1 MICNLKL
8 FAICSAQIEASTL
21 DAFPRLKALRLN
33 VEPNKLDS
41 IRRRG
46 FLEMKKIR
54 ILLPIT
60 VGLSL
65 LCSTV
70 GFAQN
75 QGATRG
81 NLAVTVFDTTKAV
94 VPGASVTITGP
105 IGIQTQSTND
115 QGAFVFSA
123 LVPGSYTV
131 KVEKQ
136 GFAVITVPNVEVLI
150 NNTAS
155 VGVTLQTAAVT
166 AMIEI
171 SATSVA
177 SVDTGSSSINSD
189 LSDTLYNNIPVQR
202 NVSSIIMLAPGAVSG
217 LGTSQS
223 LSPNTTHTVVGSPA
237 SYSNPS
243 ISGASGLENLYVA
256 DGVVLNDPSY
266 GGIGGFSTV
275 YGPLGVGITPAFV
288 KEEEVKTAGFE
299 PQYGHATGGVIQI
312 VTKSGSDHMHGTIG
326 AYAEAPWMQ
335 TVFLNKDDFQATNL
349 LGRQLKNGEYEGDVE
364 LGGYVPHLKNHL
376 FYFGAFDPTVFRDYE
391 APALGFGLY
400 KIYNGEVTRSTT
412 TLAYA
417 GKLTYKINDSINVE
431 ASVFG
436 DPSHMAPVP
445 YSTLTANN
453 TSGNSGFNYGTRNF
467 DVRLYASIT
476 PTWEADVAFSYAWNH
491 FTETPADTTIYPIL
505 DQTLIATTG
514 QFNAQGLG
522 TGILVNYQSHA
533 ETVSFDTM
541 KTVNFAGS
549 HTFSVGYFWQYP
561 TYDNVTKYS
570 APTYTIPATNA
581 TGGDPGTGTAAGQI
595 SDSSLELQLAS
606 NVLPTG
612 ATCSLCPYMNL
623 PGGAQQVVLKQA
635 RGRFDGGISDNTG
648 KYHAAYV
655 NDSWKMSPHVTLNL
669 GLRWEQQRLTG
680 ISAANGTQNAVFN
693 DQWSPRIG
701 FVVSPNPDSKI
712 YVDFDRLAFVLPLDM
727 AVRELGGEEDD
738 LNSYWAPASTLVGTQ
753 NMVTLNKY
761 GTVNFVPDAAHL
773 LNNATGGIP
782 GTVTI
787 SSTAGE
793 PFVPGTKMEY
803 NDEWVVGAEHKF
815 HGGFTASVRY
825 INRNMMRV
833 IEDMTGQSVEQI
845 SATGAYSYFIGN
857 PSATLAVFVTPNE
870 ITWQP
875 TAAQANLYNMTK
887 NPVDLGT
894 PTTCYDSNHNITPYT
909 SGPMYDTYK
918 HLVGAACFPSV
929 NLNPWT
935 NSSGAI
941 LPGALFGHEYYGT
954 GCPTDSSG
962 HSLCKAGLYPNVAR
976 KYQAVEFEVNKAF
989 SNNWQLH
996 SNFRIGS
1003 LRGNYEGA
1011 FRNDNSQSDPG
1022 ISSLFDLT
1030 NGELGLLGQQLGI
1043 GPLNTDRKFVLN
1055 VEPSYVIPGGFAKD
1069 LVLGANLSI
1078 QSGIPWTTLAAQQA
1092 YGNAGEVPLFGRG
1105 DLGRS
1110 PVTGTVDAHL
1120 EYPMKIGEGKQL
1132 KLQFDAFNI
1141 ANTKRVI
1148 QTTQQVDLA
1157 FQQLN
1162 ADFTNKVPLSFVP
1175 PFSSRAAIMFTF

>member
-1 MICNLKL
+1 MV
-8 FAICSAQIEASTL
+8 S
-21 DAFPRLKALRLN
+21 
-33 VEPNKLDS
+33 
-41 IRRRG
+41 
-46 FLEMKKIR
+46 
-54 ILLPIT
+54 
-60 VGLSL
+60 
-65 LCSTV
+65 
-70 GFAQN
+70 FAQN

-81 NLAVTVFDTTKAV
+81 NLAGTVLDSTKAV
-94 VPGASVTITGP
+94 VPGAAVTITGP
-105 IGIQTQSTND
+105 IGSQTQTSSA
-115 QGAFVFSA
+115 QGTFLFSN
-123 LVPGSYTV
+123 LIPGTYSV

-136 GFAVITVPNVEVLI
+136 GFAAVTVPGIEVLI

-155 VGVTLQTAAVT
+155 VDVTIQTAGITSTIEVT
-166 AMIEI
+166 
-171 SATSVA
+171 ATSVA
-177 SVDTGSSSINSD
+177 TVDTGSTSVNSD
-189 LSDTLYNNIPVQR
+189 LSDTLYDNIPVQR
-202 NVSSIIMLAPGAVSG
+202 NVSAIIMLAPGVVTG
-217 LGTSQS
+217 LGTSSS
-223 LSPNTTHTVVGSPA
+223 LSPATTHTVVGSPA

-266 GGIGGFSTV
+266 GGLGGFSTV

-326 AYAEAPWMQ
+326 AYFEAPWMQ
-335 TVFLNKDDFQATNL
+335 TIFLNKDDFHPTNE
-349 LGRQLKNGEYEGDVE
+349 LGRQLKNGEYEGDLE

-376 FYFGAFDPTVFRDYE
+376 FYFGAFDPTIFRDYE

-400 KIYNGEVTRSTT
+400 TIYNGEVTRSTT

-453 TSGNSGFNYGTRNF
+453 TSGNSGFNYGTRNV

-505 DQTLIATTG
+505 DQTQIAGAG

-522 TGILVNYQSHA
+522 TGLVVNYQSHA
-533 ETVSFDTM
+533 EALSFDTS
-541 KTVNFAGS
+541 KIVNFVGT

-561 TYDNVTKYS
+561 VYDDTTKYS
-570 APTYTIPATNA
+570 FDTYTIPATNA
-581 TGGDPGTGTAAGQI
+581 TGGDPGTGAAAGQI
-595 SDSSLELQLAS
+595 SDASLELQLA
-606 NVLPTG
+606 PAGCT
-612 ATCSLCPYMNL
+612 LCPLMNI
-623 PGGAQQVVLKQA
+623 PGFSTPQAVVLKQA
-635 RGRFDGGISDNTG
+635 RGRFDGGISHNTG

-680 ISAANGTQNAVFN
+680 TISRAMFN
-693 DQWSPRIG
+693 DQWSPRVG

-727 AVRELGGEEDD
+727 AVRELSNEEDD
-738 LNSYWAPASTLVGTQ
+738 LNSYWAPASDSTG
-753 NMVTLNKY
+753 MVTLDKY

-782 GTVTI
+782 NGVTI
-787 SSTAGE
+787 SSTGIE

-815 HGGFTASVRY
+815 RGGFNASVRY
-825 INRNMMRV
+825 INRNMARV

-845 SATGAYSYFIGN
+845 SATGGYNYFIGN
-857 PSATLAVFVTPNE
+857 PSANLAAFVTPDE
-870 ITWQP
+870 VTWQP
-875 TAAQANLYNMTK
+875 TVAQATLYNTSK
-887 NPVDLGT
+887 NPADLGT
-894 PTTCYDSNHNITPYT
+894 PSTCYGLGGTGTITPYT
-909 SGPMYDTYK
+909 SGPMYDTFGT
-918 HLVGAACFPSV
+918 LRGAACFPSV
-929 NLNPWT
+929 NSSTFSTLNPLCT
-935 NSSGAI
+935 AGTPPTCPSGQSPW
-941 LPGALFGHEYYGT
+941 LPVPGALYGGEYYGT
-954 GCPTDSSG
+954 GCPANSSG
-962 HSLCKAGLYPNVAR
+962 RSYCQPGLYPNVAR
-976 KYQAVEFEVNKAF
+976 KYQAVEFEVNKSF
-989 SNNWQLH
+989 GNNWQLH
-996 SNFRIGS
+996 SNFRIAS

-1030 NGELGLLGQQLGI
+1030 DGELGLLGQQLGI
-1043 GPLNTDRKFVLN
+1043 GPLNTDRRYVLN
-1055 VEPSYVIPGGFAKD
+1055 VEPSYVVPNSIVKG
-1069 LVLGANLSI
+1069 LVLGANLNVET
-1078 QSGIPWTTLAAQQA
+1078 GIPLTTLAAQQA
-1092 YGNAGEVPLFGRG
+1092 YGNPGEVPIYGRG

-1110 PVTGTVDAHL
+1110 PTVGTIDAHL
-1120 EYPMKIGEGKQL
+1120 EYPLRLGEGKQL
-1132 KLQFDAFNI
+1132 KFQFDAFNI
-1141 ANTKRVI
+1141 MNTKRSI
-1148 QTTQQVDLA
+1148 LSTENVDLG
-1157 FQQLN
+1157 FQTPN
-1162 ADFTNKVPLSFVP
+1162 ADFANHVPLSFVP
-1175 PFSSRAAIMFTF
+1175 PFSARAAIMFTF

>member
-1 MICNLKL
+1 MEEKMQIK
-8 FAICSAQIEASTL
+8 FA
-21 DAFPRLKALRLN
+21 KN
-33 VEPNKLDS
+33 
-41 IRRRG
+41 
-46 FLEMKKIR
+46 
-54 ILLPIT
+54 
-60 VGLSL
+60 L
-65 LCSTV
+65 LCLAVFALAVFAS
-70 GFAQN
+70 GSLSAQN

-81 NLAVTVFDTTKAV
+81 NLGGTVFDATKAV
-94 VPGASVTITGP
+94 VPDATVTIIGP
-105 IGIQTQSTND
+105 IGTQIQSTNA
-115 QGAFVFSA
+115 QGAFLFSA
-123 LVPGSYTV
+123 LIPGFYSV
-131 KVEKQ
+131 KVEKS
-136 GFAVITVPNVEVLI
+136 GFAITTVPGVEVLI
-150 NNTAS
+150 NNKAS
-155 VGVTLQTAAVT
+155 VDVTLQTATVT
-166 AMIEI
+166 AQVEVT
-171 SATSVA
+171 ATSVA
-177 SVDTGSSSINSD
+177 TVDTGSTSVNSD
-189 LSDTLYNNIPVQR
+189 LSDALYNNIPIQR

-312 VTKSGSDHMHGTIG
+312 VTKSGSDQMHGTIG
-326 AYAEAPWMQ
+326 AYFETPGMQ
-335 TVFLNKDDFQATNL
+335 TAFLNKDDFQATNE
-349 LGRQLKNGEYEGDVE
+349 LGRQLRNGEYEGDVE
-364 LGGYVPHLKNHL
+364 LGGYVPHFKNHL
-376 FYFGAFDPTVFRDYE
+376 YYFGAFDPTSFEDFE
-391 APALGFGLY
+391 APAIGSLLHTYGLY
-400 KIYNGEVTRSTT
+400 TLYHGQVDRKTT

-417 GKLTYKINDSINVE
+417 GKLTYRINDNINVE
-431 ASVFG
+431 SSVFG
-436 DPSHMAPVP
+436 DPSHMAAVP
-445 YSTLTANN
+445 YSTLTADNA
-453 TSGNSGFNYGTRNF
+453 SGNSSFNYGTRNW
-467 DVRLYASIT
+467 DVRLYAAIT
-476 PTWEADVAFSYAWNH
+476 PTWTADIAFSYAWNH

-522 TGILVNYQSHA
+522 TGLTVNYQSHA
-533 ETVSFDTM
+533 EALSFDTS
-541 KTVNFAGS
+541 KIVNFVGT
-549 HTFSVGYFWQYP
+549 HTFSAGYFWQYP
-561 TYDNVTKYS
+561 TYDNVTRYS
-570 APTYTIPATNA
+570 TLSYAIPATNA
-581 TGGDPGTGTAAGQI
+581 TGGNPGKVSASYAAAAGQM
-595 SDSSLELQLAS
+595 SDSSLLLQLAS
-606 NVLPTG
+606 SPAPG
-612 ATCSLCPYMNL
+612 ATPGTTTCSLCPWMNL
-623 PGGAQQVVLKQA
+623 PGGPEQVVLKQA
-635 RGRFDGGISDNTG
+635 RGRFDGGISGNTG

-680 ISAANGTQNAVFN
+680 VSAANGTQRALFN

-727 AVRELGGEEDD
+727 AVRELGGENDD
-738 LNSYWAPASTLVGTQ
+738 LNSYWAPPSVLDTTTGSPTFNKQV
-753 NMVTLNKY
+753 VTLDKY
-761 GTVNFVPDAAHL
+761 NTVNFMPDSAHL

-782 GTVTI
+782 SGVTI

-815 HGGFTASVRY
+815 HGGFTASIRY

-833 IEDMTGQSVEQI
+833 VEDMTGQSAEQI
-845 SATGAYSYFIGN
+845 NATGGYNYFIGN
-857 PSATLAVFVTPNE
+857 PSANLATFVTANE
-870 ITWQP
+870 ITW
-875 TAAQANLYNMTK
+875 
-887 NPVDLGT
+887 NPATT
-894 PTTCYDSNHNITPYT
+894 PTTPAGCFDSNGNDTVD
-909 SGPMYDTYK
+909 SGPMFDTYS
-918 HLVGAACFPSV
+918 HLIGQACFPAV
-929 NLNPWT
+929 NMNPWT
-935 NSSGAI
+935 HFNSLCTAGTPPTCPKGQKPWLVNS
-941 LPGALFGHEYYGT
+941 GALFGGEYFGT
-954 GCPTDSSG
+954 GCPKDSSG
-962 HSLCKAGLYPNVAR
+962 HSLCKPGLYPNVAR

-996 SNFRIGS
+996 SNFRIGKLS
-1003 LRGNYEGA
+1003 GNYEGA

-1043 GPLNTDRKFVLN
+1043 GPLNTDRKYVLN
-1055 VEPSYVIPGGFAKD
+1055 VEPSYVVSSSRVKG
-1069 LVLGANLSI
+1069 LTLGANLSV

-1092 YGNAGEVPLFGRG
+1092 YGNPGEVPLFGRG

-1110 PVTGTVDAHL
+1110 PVTGTIDGHI
-1120 EYPMKIGEGKQL
+1120 EYPIRISEGKQL

-1141 ANTKRVI
+1141 ANTKRTI
-1148 QTTQQVDLA
+1148 QTTQQVDLQ

-1175 PFSSRAAIMFTF
+1175 PFSARAAVMFTF

>member
-1 MICNLKL
+1 MKRISIFSVVILGL
-8 FAICSAQIEASTL
+8 GLICSAAS
-21 DAFPRLKALRLN
+21 
-33 VEPNKLDS
+33 
-41 IRRRG
+41 
-46 FLEMKKIR
+46 
-54 ILLPIT
+54 
-60 VGLSL
+60 
-65 LCSTV
+65 
-70 GFAQN
+70 FAQN

-81 NLAVTVFDTTKAV
+81 NLGGTVLDSTKAV
-94 VPGASVTITGP
+94 VPGANVTITGP
-105 IGIQTQSTND
+105 IGSQTQTSSA
-115 QGAFVFSA
+115 QGTFLFSN
-123 LVPGSYTV
+123 LVPGAYSV

-136 GFAVITVPNVEVLI
+136 GFAAITVPGIEVLI
-150 NNTAS
+150 NNTAT
-155 VGVTLQTAAVT
+155 VDVTIQTAGITSTIEVT
-166 AMIEI
+166 
-171 SATSVA
+171 ATSVA
-177 SVDTGSSSINSD
+177 TVDTGSTSVNSD
-189 LSDTLYNNIPVQR
+189 LSDTLYDNIPVQR

-223 LSPNTTHTVVGSPA
+223 LSPATTHTVVGSPA

-335 TVFLNKDDFQATNL
+335 TVFLNKDDFQATNE

-364 LGGYVPHLKNHL
+364 LGGYVPHFKNHL

-400 KIYNGEVTRSTT
+400 NIYNGEVTRSTT

-417 GKLTYKINDSINVE
+417 GKLTYKINDSINLE

-467 DVRLYASIT
+467 DVRLYAAIT
-476 PTWEADVAFSYAWNH
+476 PTWEADVAFSYSWNH
-491 FTETPADTTIYPIL
+491 FTETPADTTIYPIT
-505 DQTLIATTG
+505 DQTQIATTG

-522 TGILVNYQSHA
+522 TGLTVNYQSHA
-533 ETVSFDTM
+533 AALSFDTQ
-541 KTVNFAGS
+541 KIVHFAGD

-561 TYDNVTKYS
+561 TYDNVTRYS
-570 APTYTIPATNA
+570 TLSYAIPATNA
-581 TGGDPGTGTAAGQI
+581 TGGDPGKVAASYATAAGKL
-595 SDSSLELQLAS
+595 SDSSLELQLAPS
-606 NVLPTG
+606 SCT
-612 ATCSLCPYMNL
+612 LCPLMNL
-623 PGGAQQVVLKQA
+623 PPSSGFSTPQAVVLKQS
-635 RGRFDGGISDNTG
+635 RGRYDGGISDNTG

-680 ISAANGTQNAVFN
+680 VSIANGTQNAVFN

-712 YVDFDRLAFVLPLDM
+712 YVDFDRLAFILPLDM
-727 AVRELGGEEDD
+727 AVRELGGEDDD
-738 LNSYWAPASTLVGTQ
+738 LNSYWAPASDSSG
-753 NMVTLNKY
+753 MVTLNKY

-773 LNNATGGIP
+773 LNNAAGGIAS
-782 GTVTI
+782 GVTI

-815 HGGFTASVRY
+815 HGGITASVRY

-833 IEDMTGQSVEQI
+833 VEDMTGQSVEQI
-845 SATGAYSYFIGN
+845 SATGGYNYFIGN
-857 PSATLAVFVTPNE
+857 PSANLAVFVTPNE

-875 TAAQANLYNMTK
+875 TPTQVANYNADLGKGGIAANAPY
-887 NPVDLGT
+887 DLGT
-894 PTTCYDSNHNITPYT
+894 PGGCFDSNNNLTPYN
-909 SGPMYDTYK
+909 SGPMFDTFS

-929 NLNPWT
+929 N
-935 NSSGAI
+935 SSSYSTLDPRCTAGA
-941 LPGALFGHEYYGT
+941 LPGTPPTCPTGVTPWLPVAGDLYGGEYYGT
-954 GCPTDSSG
+954 GCPKNSSG
-962 HSLCKAGLYPNVAR
+962 QTLCKPGIYPSVAR

-1043 GPLNTDRKFVLN
+1043 GPLNTDRKYVLN
-1055 VEPSYVIPGGFAKD
+1055 VEPSYVVPSGFAKE
-1069 LVLGANLSI
+1069 LVLGANLSV

-1092 YGNAGEVPLFGRG
+1092 YGNPGEVPLFGRG

-1110 PVTGTVDAHL
+1110 PVTGTVDAHI
-1120 EYPMKIGEGKQL
+1120 EYPIRLGEGKQL

-1175 PFSSRAAIMFTF
+1175 PFSARAAIMFTF

>member
-1 MICNLKL
+1 M
-8 FAICSAQIEASTL
+8 
-21 DAFPRLKALRLN
+21 R
-33 VEPNKLDS
+33 NKVH
-41 IRRRG
+41 
-46 FLEMKKIR
+46 FL
-54 ILLPIT
+54 LLT
-60 VGLSL
+60 AGLCL
-65 LCSTV
+65 IGCV
-70 GFAQN
+70 AGFAQN

-81 NLAVTVFDTTKAV
+81 NLSVTVLDTSKAV

-105 IGIQTQSTND
+105 IGNQNETTSE
-115 QGAFVFSA
+115 QGTVAFAA

-131 KVEKQ
+131 KVEKS
-136 GFAVITVPNVEVLI
+136 GFAAVNVPNVQVLI
-150 NNTAS
+150 NNTAAVS
-155 VGVTLQTAAVT
+155 VTLQTATVT
-166 AMIEI
+166 EMIEV

-177 SVDTGSSSINSD
+177 TIDTGSTSINSD
-189 LSDTLYNNIPVQR
+189 LSDTLYNNIPIQR

-223 LSPNTTHTVVGSPA
+223 LSPATTHTVVGSPA

-326 AYAEAPWMQ
+326 AYFELPGMQ
-335 TVFLNKDDFQATNL
+335 TPFLNKDDFPATNL
-349 LGRQLKNGEYEGDVE
+349 LGRQLRNGEYEGDVE
-364 LGGYVPHLKNHL
+364 LGGYVPHFKNHL
-376 FYFGAFDPTVFRDYE
+376 YYFGAFDPTLFHDFE
-391 APALGFGLY
+391 APAVGYGLY
-400 KIYNGEVTRSTT
+400 TIYNGQVDRSTT

-417 GKLTYKINDSINVE
+417 GKLTYRINDSMNVE
-431 ASVFG
+431 SSVFG

-453 TSGNSGFNYGTRNF
+453 TSGNSGFNYGTRNW
-467 DVRLYASIT
+467 DVRFYASIT
-476 PTWEADVAFSYAWNH
+476 PTWTADFAFSYSWNH
-491 FTETPADTTIYPIL
+491 FTETPADTTVYPIT
-505 DQTLIATTG
+505 DQTLISTTG

-522 TGILVNYQSHA
+522 TGLIVNYQSHA
-533 ETVSFDTM
+533 AALSFDTS
-541 KTVNFAGS
+541 KIVKFAGE
-549 HTFSVGYFWQYP
+549 HTFSLGYFWQYP
-561 TYDNVTKYS
+561 TYDNITRYS
-570 APTYTIPATNA
+570 TASYVIPGTNA
-581 TGGDPGTGTAAGQI
+581 TGGDPGAVAASYAAAVGKM
-595 SDSSLELQLAS
+595 SDAALFLQLAS
-606 NVLPTG
+606 NVLPAGTS
-612 ATCSLCPYMNL
+612 CSLCPYMNL
-623 PGGAQQVVLKQA
+623 PGLGDQQVVLKQE
-635 RGRFDGGISDNTG
+635 RGRYDGGISDNTG

-680 ISAANGTQNAVFN
+680 VSAANGTQNAVFN
-693 DQWSPRIG
+693 DQWSPRVG
-701 FVVSPNPDSKI
+701 FVVSPNADSKI
-712 YVDFDRLAFVLPLDM
+712 YVDWDRLAFILPLDM

-738 LNSYWAPASTLVGTQ
+738 LNSYWAPASVLDPTSGKQ
-753 NMVTLNKY
+753 MVTLDKY

-782 GTVTI
+782 SGTTI
-787 SSTAGE
+787 SATAGE

-815 HGGFTASVRY
+815 HGGFTASARY

-833 IEDMTGQSVEQI
+833 VEDMTGQSVEQI
-845 SATGAYSYFIGN
+845 IATGGYNYFIGN
-857 PSATLAVFVTPNE
+857 PSANLAVFVTPDE

-875 TAAQANLYNMTK
+875 TAAQVAAYSAATPVTQAAALGAPAGCFDSSG
-887 NPVDLGT
+887 NP
-894 PTTCYDSNHNITPYT
+894 TPYM
-909 SGPMYDTYK
+909 SGPVYDTFK
-918 HLVGAACFPSV
+918 TLRGAACFPSV
-929 NLNPWT
+929 NSSSYSTLNPMCTAGTPPTCPTGVTPWLPV
-935 NSSGAI
+935 SGD
-941 LPGALFGHEYYGT
+941 LYGGEYFGT
-954 GCPTDSSG
+954 GCPKDSSG
-962 HSLCKAGLYPNVAR
+962 HSLCKPGIYPNVAR
-976 KYQAVEFEVNKAF
+976 KYQAVEFEVNKNF
-989 SNNWQLH
+989 SNNWQLN

-1003 LRGNYEGA
+1003 LNGNYEGA

-1030 NGELGLLGQQLGI
+1030 TGQLGLLGQQLGI
-1043 GPLNTDRKFVLN
+1043 GPLNTDRKYVLN
-1055 VEPSYVIPGGFAKD
+1055 VEPSYVIPNGMVRG
-1069 LVLGANLSI
+1069 LVLGANLNVE
-1078 QSGIPWTTLAAQQA
+1078 SGIPWTTLAAQQA
-1092 YGNAGEVPLFGRG
+1092 YGNPGEVPIFGRG

-1110 PVTGTVDAHL
+1110 PTVGTIDAHL
-1120 EYPMKIGEGKQL
+1120 EYPVRLGEGKQL

-1148 QTTQQVDLA
+1148 QTTQEVDLA

-1162 ADFTNKVPLSFVP
+1162 ADFTNKIPLSFVP

>member
-1 MICNLKL
+1 MKRISIFPVVILGL
-8 FAICSAQIEASTL
+8 SLICSA
-21 DAFPRLKALRLN
+21 
-33 VEPNKLDS
+33 
-41 IRRRG
+41 
-46 FLEMKKIR
+46 
-54 ILLPIT
+54 
-60 VGLSL
+60 
-65 LCSTV
+65 V

-81 NLAVTVFDTTKAV
+81 NLGGTVLDPTKAV
-94 VPGASVTITGP
+94 IPEARVTITGP
-105 IGIQTQSTND
+105 IGIQSLTTNP
-115 QGAFVFSA
+115 QGTFLFSA
-123 LVPGSYTV
+123 LIPGKYSV
-131 KVEKQ
+131 KVEKE
-136 GFAVITVPNVEVLI
+136 GFATTTVADVEVLI
-150 NNTAS
+150 NNTVSVDVTLKTAS
-155 VGVTLQTAAVT
+155 VTEMVEVT
-166 AMIEI
+166 
-171 SATSVA
+171 ATSVA
-177 SVDTGSSSINSD
+177 TVDTGSTSINSD
-189 LSDTLYNNIPVQR
+189 LSNTLTDHIPIQR

-217 LGTSQS
+217 LGTSES
-223 LSPNTTHTVVGSPA
+223 LSPNSTHTVVGSPA

-312 VTKSGSDHMHGTIG
+312 VTKSGSDQMHGTVG
-326 AYAEAPWMQ
+326 AYFELPGMQ
-335 TVFLNKDDFQATNL
+335 TPFLNKDNFPATNL
-349 LGRQLKNGEYEGDVE
+349 LGKQLANGEYEGDVE

-376 FYFGAFDPTVFRDYE
+376 FYFGAFDPTLFHDFE

-400 KIYNGEVTRSTT
+400 TIYNGRVDRSTT

-417 GKLTYKINDSINVE
+417 GKLTYRINDSINIE
-431 ASVFG
+431 ASAFG

-453 TSGNSGFNYGTRNF
+453 TSGNSGFNYGTRNV
-467 DVRLYASIT
+467 DVRLYAAIT
-476 PTWEADVAFSYAWNH
+476 PTWTADIAFSYAWNH
-491 FTETPADTTIYPIL
+491 FTETPADTSIYPIQ

-514 QFNAQGLG
+514 QFQAQGLG
-522 TGILVNYQSHA
+522 TGLIVNYQSHA
-533 ETVSFDTM
+533 AALSFDTM
-541 KTVNFAGS
+541 KTVNFAGT

-561 TYDNVTKYS
+561 TYDNVTQYS
-570 APTYTIPATNA
+570 APNYVVPALNA
-581 TGGDPGTGTAAGQI
+581 TGGDPGEGAAAGKI
-595 SDSSLELQLAS
+595 SDASLQLQLAS

-612 ATCSLCPYMNL
+612 VTCSLCPLMNL
-623 PGGAQQVVLKQA
+623 PGFSTPQAVVLKQA
-635 RGRFDGGISDNTG
+635 RGRFDGGVSDNTG

-655 NDSWKMSPHVTLNL
+655 NDSWKMSSHVTLNL

-680 ISAANGTQNAVFN
+680 VSAGNGTLNSFFN

-701 FVVSPNPDSKI
+701 FVVSPNADSKI

-738 LNSYWAPASTLVGTQ
+738 LNSYWAPASDPTTH
-753 NMVTLNKY
+753 MVTLDKY
-761 GTVNFVPDAAHL
+761 GTVNFAPDSAHL

-782 GTVTI
+782 GGVQIQTLT
-787 SSTAGE
+787 GE
-793 PFVPGTKMEY
+793 PFVPGTKMEE

-815 HGGFTASVRY
+815 HGGFTASARY
-825 INRNMMRV
+825 INRNMTRV
-833 IEDMTGQSVEQI
+833 VEDMTGQSVEQI
-845 SATGAYSYFIGN
+845 VATGGYNYFIGN
-857 PSATLAVFVTPNE
+857 PSANLAVFVTPNE

-875 TAAQANLYNMTK
+875 TASQVSAYNAAVLASAPALTQAAA
-887 NPVDLGT
+887 LGT
-894 PTTCYDSNHNITPYT
+894 PTGCYDNNGNLGKV
-909 SGPMYDTYK
+909 SGPMYNTFK
-918 HLVGAACFPSV
+918 TLVGAACFPSV

-935 NSSGAI
+935 TSTGSI
-941 LPGALFGHEYYGT
+941 VPGALFGGEYFGT
-954 GCPTDSSG
+954 NCPTNSAG
-962 HSLCKAGLYPNVAR
+962 HSLCLPGTYPNVAR
-976 KYQAVEFEVNKAF
+976 KYQAVEFEVNKNF
-989 SNNWQLH
+989 GNNWQLH

-1043 GPLNTDRKFVLN
+1043 GPLNTDRKYVLN
-1055 VEPSYVIPGGFAKD
+1055 VEPSYVIPNGRVKN
-1069 LVLGANLSI
+1069 LVLGANLSV

-1092 YGNAGEVPLFGRG
+1092 YGNPGEVPLFGRG

-1110 PVTGTVDAHL
+1110 PVTGTIDAHL
-1120 EYPMKIGEGKQL
+1120 EYPIKLGEGKQL

-1141 ANTKRVI
+1141 ADTKRVI

-1162 ADFTNKVPLSFVP
+1162 ADFTNKIPLSFVP